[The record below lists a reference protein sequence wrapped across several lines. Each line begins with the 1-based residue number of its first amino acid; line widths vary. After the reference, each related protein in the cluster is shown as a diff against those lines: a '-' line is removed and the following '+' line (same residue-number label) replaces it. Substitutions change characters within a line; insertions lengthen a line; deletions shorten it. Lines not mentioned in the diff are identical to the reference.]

1 MNSSF
6 KLIFQ
11 DGFGE
16 MLCCSQWGSFT
27 QTWKCLLLGS
37 WKKSRQKIK
46 IHCVLKT
53 SHQGLS
59 KACLILISNIK
70 LQLNILYCAQVCHQ
84 KGRTSEMGNISDR
97 KILSL
102 GKLQTRKI
110 FTFKEWMEC
119 VVFYTYPNSP
129 VSLCWRWCDQ
139 QRTASVMLKIK

>member
-6 KLIFQ
+6 KLILQ

-70 LQLNILYCAQVCHQ
+70 LQLNILYCAQVYHQ

-97 KILSL
+97 KFSHWENYRQGKYLLSKNGWNVL
-102 GKLQTRKI
+102 S
-110 FTFKEWMEC
+110 FTLTLTAQW
-119 VVFYTYPNSP
+119 
-129 VSLCWRWCDQ
+129 VSVEGGVISKGLLVSC
-139 QRTASVMLKIK
+139 